1 MNTMASVASPQAR
14 QIKACTV
21 PTCALAFALAIPLV
35 AASQPGAFAQSQA
48 NIIAK
53 AGGTYTIRS
62 ENIKTR
68 FRVRQ
73 LGIATVTGR
82 FKTVKGTFTLS
93 PRKPARSRVDVTIQA
108 ASVSHL
114 NKGVQKFM
122 RGPELL
128 HVTKYPKIRFRATRV
143 TQTGPATAKLTGKL
157 TIHNR
162 THPITMD
169 VKFSR
174 AGRDPAHGNRFTASF
189 TAAGKFKRSTFGM
202 TAGSA
207 VVSDEVRFDIDVVG
221 IRR

>member
-1 MNTMASVASPQAR
+1 MKTMASTAPPRTR
-14 QIKACTV
+14 QFFAKAALRTAL
-21 PTCALAFALAIPLV
+21 TLALALPLAGVLV
-35 AASQPGAFAQSQA
+35 SEVVAQSQK

-53 AGGTYTIRS
+53 AGGTYTITPK
-62 ENIKTR
+62 NIVAT

-82 FKTVKGTFTLS
+82 FKSVKGTFTLS
-93 PRKPARSRVDVTIQA
+93 PRNPARSRVDVTIQA
-108 ASVSHL
+108 GSVSHL

-128 HVTKYPKIRFRATRV
+128 HVTKYPRIRFRSTKVR
-143 TQTGPATAKLTGKL
+143 QTGPATAKMTGKL

-162 THPITMD
+162 THPITMS
-169 VKFSR
+169 VQFSR
-174 AGRDPAHGNRFTASF
+174 AGRDPARGNRFTASF

-207 VVSDEVRFDIDVVG
+207 VVSDEVKFDIDVVG
-221 IRR
+221 VRR